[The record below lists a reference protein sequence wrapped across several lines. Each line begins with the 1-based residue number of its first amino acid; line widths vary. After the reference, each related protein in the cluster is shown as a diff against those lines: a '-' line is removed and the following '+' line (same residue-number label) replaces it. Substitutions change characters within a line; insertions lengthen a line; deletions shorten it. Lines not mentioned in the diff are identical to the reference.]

1 MKSFWARPLESKLL
15 ACLVL
20 LPLWWLLDRVV
31 IRRRDCWAF
40 FVHPIKGDQFI
51 ENVRAVF
58 EEVKADP
65 LIHKVIFARTPSPDF
80 NLDGS
85 VNTRIVQLQS
95 LAGLLQLT
103 RCGVFLLTNA
113 IALDMSWRWR
123 DGTFS
128 VLRPTFSGR
137 VVVNLWHGIPLKR
150 LFSLTR
156 PELQR
161 RADRVDFR
169 KTERAHY
176 SGLICSSD
184 VDSYAMAASFQPIP
198 YERLWL
204 TGLPRNDFLLVPSV
218 QLPVFLRKDVAALI
232 HLKAGRR
239 LVTYAPT
246 FRESGIEGAGCYQF
260 SDQEIEQLKSLLRRH
275 DAVLGFRMHYFRKG
289 DTLFN
294 LERYLDGEILID
306 LGHRVFQEVA
316 PVMRETDLL
325 ITDYSSLYLDALYLD
340 RPVLSFAY
348 DLDHYRFRQ
357 NGLLYDMELAFPG
370 PVVRN
375 FSSLLVAL
383 DQELS
388 APAQVGSERYRMA
401 QQLFFKFRDAGNSQR
416 VVSRLHALL
425 KDS

>member
-1 MKSFWARPLESKLL
+1 MRAFWTRPLERKWL

-20 LPLWWLLDRVV
+20 LPLWWLLDRMV

-51 ENVRAVF
+51 ENARAVF

-65 LIHKVIFARTPSPDF
+65 LLHKVIFARTLSPDF
-80 NLDGS
+80 NLEGC
-85 VNTRIVQLQS
+85 VNTRVIQLQS
-95 LAGLLQLT
+95 LAGLVQLT

-156 PELQR
+156 SELQL
-161 RADRVDFR
+161 RADRVGFR
-169 KTERAHY
+169 KAERAHY

-184 VDSYAMAASFQPIP
+184 VDSYAMAAIFQPIP
-198 YERLWL
+198 YTSLWL
-204 TGLPRNDFLLVPSV
+204 TGLPRNDFLLTSYA
-218 QLPVFLRKDVAALI
+218 QLPAFLRQDVAALKQ
-232 HLKAGRR
+232 LKAGRR

-246 FRESGIEGAGCYQF
+246 FRESGVDGAGCYQF
-260 SDQEIEQLKSLLRRH
+260 SDQEIEQLKALLRRH

-294 LERYLDGEILID
+294 LERYLDGETLID
-306 LGHRVFQEVA
+306 LGHSIFQEVA

-325 ITDYSSLYLDALYLD
+325 ITDYSSLYLDAMYLD

-348 DLDHYRFRQ
+348 DLDHYRARQ
-357 NGLLYDMELAFPG
+357 NGLLYDMSLAFPG
-370 PVVRN
+370 PVTRD
-375 FSSLLVAL
+375 FPSLLAAL

-388 APAQVGSERYRMA
+388 TSVQVSSERYWMA